1 MESIK
6 VPKDVMHILDTL
18 NQNGYEA
25 YVVGGCVR
33 DCLLGKRP
41 NDWDIATSA
50 MPQQVKALFPRTY
63 DTGIKHG
70 TVTVIINAKSFEIT
84 TYRLDGKYQDHRRP
98 SEIQFTQNIVKD
110 LERRDF
116 TMNAIAYHPCKGLAD
131 PFDGRKDIKA
141 KLIKCVGLAKERFQ
155 EDALRMLRAVRFSS
169 QLNFAIEQNTRQAIC
184 ENGKLITKVSQ
195 ERIREELNKIL
206 LSEHPE
212 KLLRMHETKILAYI
226 LPEFER
232 CLHTPQNHPYHA
244 YDVGNHSI
252 AAVRNIEKDLVLR
265 WTMLLHDIG
274 KPVCRTTDEQGIDHF
289 YGHGQQ
295 STILARKVLTR
306 LRFDKKTTENILG
319 LIKWHDRPIHPTPR
333 AVKKAVR
340 VIGEGIFYD
349 LLKVKEADIK
359 AQNPAL
365 KEKRLQDIKIIRDIF
380 DDIQR
385 SGQCISIKDLAVNG
399 KDLLAIG
406 IRQGKEVGMVLE
418 KLLDIVIESP
428 EKNNRETLTA
438 LAKAFYERL
447 YIIDNKH

>member
-6 VPKDVMHILDTL
+6 VPKDVMYILDTL

-110 LERRDF
+110 LKRRDF
-116 TMNAIAYHPCKGLAD
+116 TMNAIAYHPYKGLAD

-141 KLIKCVGLAKERFQ
+141 KLIKCVGLAGERFR

-169 QLNFAIEQNTRQAIC
+169 QLNFAIEQNTLQAIC

-195 ERIREELNKIL
+195 ERIREELNKVL
-206 LSEHPE
+206 LSEYPE

-252 AAVRNIEKDLVLR
+252 AAVRNIEKELVLR

-295 STILARKVLTR
+295 STILAKKVLTR

-365 KEKRLQDIKIIRDIF
+365 KEKRLEDIKVIRDIF

-406 IRQGKEVGMVLE
+406 VRQGKEVGMVLE

-447 YIIDNKH
+447 YMGR